1 MDVFSLIKF
10 NYLNRLSYA
19 VLPCILYC
27 LTKDIIFNI
36 FLTRIV
42 FDERWNLLDYFDTFS
57 SSVHYRLS
65 PLPSQ
70 LEKSSVHVYKSRKFA
85 SNLFSSTFFLY
96 IHIEPIKNY
105 LSISH
110 LHLSL

>member
-19 VLPCILYC
+19 VLPCIFYC

-42 FDERWNLLDYFDTFS
+42 FDER
-57 SSVHYRLS
+57 
-65 PLPSQ
+65 
-70 LEKSSVHVYKSRKFA
+70 
-85 SNLFSSTFFLY
+85 
-96 IHIEPIKNY
+96 
-105 LSISH
+105 
-110 LHLSL
+110 

>member
-42 FDERWNLLDYFDTFS
+42 FDER
-57 SSVHYRLS
+57 
-65 PLPSQ
+65 
-70 LEKSSVHVYKSRKFA
+70 
-85 SNLFSSTFFLY
+85 
-96 IHIEPIKNY
+96 
-105 LSISH
+105 
-110 LHLSL
+110 